1 MYALG
6 QVEQAAV
13 SVSRCS
19 HDRHHRVASVGG
31 LLSSLMMASATTY
44 LGMIEPATSYPHP
57 RHDFPLGVLT
67 TLVRPP
73 SWLYTTILFR
83 LDLVVAIA
91 PHRLLLFVRRTRW
104 LLYCTRESVGAL
116 NSL

>member
-6 QVEQAAV
+6 QAEQAAV

-19 HDRHHRVASVGG
+19 HDRH
-31 LLSSLMMASATTY
+31 
-44 LGMIEPATSYPHP
+44 